1 MHVGREAPCLSDNC
15 VTNYAA
21 PINSNSNSILADNI
35 NWIHSQ
41 LNGAPQSAVN
51 SVLRDNNGYMY
62 THTTQGN
69 TFNSID
75 FQKQMQ
81 QQQQQQLQTQMA
93 SMISNN
99 TNAYNI
105 LTTQGDFGSMPTEN
119 VAYVISSLNNTTT
132 SNGAPLINF
141 NNPHYPPSNTPNI
154 QLKEA
159 LLPSHQMQLPQ
170 QPFQTDKCLFPKIM
184 SKEKSMRKVNQ

>member
-1 MHVGREAPCLSDNC
+1 MHVAREGPSLSENC
-15 VTNYAA
+15 VNNYAA

-41 LNGAPQSAVN
+41 LNGNQQGAVN

-81 QQQQQQLQTQMA
+81 LQQQQQLQLQTQMA
-93 SMISNN
+93 SMISTN

-105 LTTQGDFGSMPTEN
+105 LTTQGDCIPSEN

-141 NNPHYPPSNTPNI
+141 TNPHFAPSGTPNI

-184 SKEKSMRKVNQ
+184 S